1 MALANR
7 VAFVVFRSLKPSSS
21 LQTPSS
27 LPWNPAPQ
35 VGIRRNKR
43 ISSGTATISVVGRHR
58 YPGFVFPGEDD
69 RETCGLKAERKPSEA
84 HVFELEEPL
93 LSEGKEGMSDGFLE
107 TIEELER
114 MVREPADILEEM
126 NNKLSAREFQLVLV
140 YFSQEGRD
148 SWCALEVFDFLRKE
162 NQVDK
167 ETMELMVSIMCNW
180 VTKLIEADC
189 DVSQVVDLLKEMD
202 CVGLNPE
209 FSMVEKV
216 ISLYW
221 DRGRKAKAVAFVKHV
236 IGQGLSSFSA
246 STGKQGPIGYLVWK
260 MMTDG
265 DYRGAVK
272 LVVEFR
278 ECGLK
283 PEIYSYLIALTA
295 LVKEQNE
302 FSKSLRRLKK
312 LQNDGVIADLDVENL
327 VLVEKYQLELL
338 NYAEQL
344 SSWAIQENLP
354 EFDAV
359 VHEKLLALYACAGRG
374 LEAEHHLWKM
384 KLAGKEPQR
393 ELYGIVLA
401 VCASERNVGS
411 VQRLLTG
418 MESRG
423 MSPRNRKRTF
433 SWLLRGYV
441 KGGHFE
447 DASRALVSMLDHG
460 LHPEHLDIAV
470 VLQGLRKTLQ
480 NRENIE
486 LYLDICKRL
495 SDEELIAPCLI
506 YLHINA
512 YKLWIVRML

>member
-1 MALANR
+1 MAVANR
-7 VAFVVFRSLKPSSS
+7 VAFVVFWSLNPSSS
-21 LQTPSS
+21 LKTPSS
-27 LPWNPAPQ
+27 LSWNHAPQ
-35 VGIRRNKR
+35 VGIRRSKR
-43 ISSGTATISVVGRHR
+43 LGLGNSAISVLGRRR

-69 RETCGLKAERKPSEA
+69 GETYGLRAEKKQSEV
-84 HVFELEEPL
+84 HVFELEQPL
-93 LSEGKEGMSDGFLE
+93 LGEGKEGMSECFLE

-126 NNKLSAREFQLVLV
+126 NDKLSAREFQLVLV

-162 NQVDK
+162 NRVDK
-167 ETMELMVSIMCNW
+167 ETMELMASIMCNW
-180 VTKLIEADC
+180 VNKLIEADC

-209 FSMVEKV
+209 FSMVDKI

-221 DRGRKAKAVAFVKHV
+221 DRGRKGEAIAFVKHV
-236 IGQGLSSFSA
+236 LWQGLSSFSIG
-246 STGKQGPIGYLVWK
+246 TGKQGPIGYLVWK
-260 MMTDG
+260 MMADG

-272 LVVEFR
+272 LVIEFR

-302 FSKSLRRLKK
+302 LSKSLRKLKK
-312 LQNDGVIADLDVENL
+312 LQNGGIIADFDVENL
-327 VLVEKYQLELL
+327 ALIKRYQLELL
-338 NYAEQL
+338 NYAENL

-354 EFDAV
+354 EFDAM
-359 VHEKLLALYACAGRG
+359 VHEKLLAVYACAGRG

-384 KLAGKEPQR
+384 KLAGKEPER

-423 MSPRNRKRTF
+423 MSPRNRKRTL

-447 DASRALVSMLDHG
+447 DASRTLVSMLDHG

-470 VLQGLRKTLQ
+470 VLQGLRKCLQ
-480 NRENIE
+480 NRDNIE

-495 SDEELIAPCLI
+495 SDEELIVPCLI
-506 YLHINA
+506 YLYINA
-512 YKLWIVRML
+512 YKLWIVRMI